1 MAGSSTSATYS
12 NGLMTQSSHQG
23 PSRGLQL
30 PSRGLQLP
38 SKNLQL
44 PSRGLQLPSKNL
56 QPPTTQRLIIPPPP
70 PPPPPVT
77 TITTTATITTITPTP
92 AAEPVNAHA
101 PKSRSRSR
109 SRKRPRS
116 IACVTCNKQKKT
128 CGPARPCPRCLHLNI
143 PCRQPVKP
151 EGFLYNTK
159 KQKTAETPLSPPV
172 SPDDHNALSGPRS
185 TTVSLALDFNATGKN
200 GDTIEL
206 NSRMRSHSMSP
217 INETPKPLP
226 IPDMSRWCLPAL
238 PAPAEEVPYD
248 IVKNSIFSGAPV
260 FGLEKSTYDDILG
273 DDIFAGFGEPI
284 DLADVYAE
292 VMGNMGSQGIKEGEK
307 EGKHGAEVEH
317 VVAQGEHVVAAGST
331 TSGIASE
338 TGCVSGIAWLGE
350 ADLFADSLALDD
362 VDLSNLDIPGLD
374 DIVIDSDIE

>member
-1 MAGSSTSATYS
+1 MVA
-12 NGLMTQSSHQG
+12 L
-23 PSRGLQL
+23 
-30 PSRGLQLP
+30 
-38 SKNLQL
+38 K
-44 PSRGLQLPSKNL
+44 
-56 QPPTTQRLIIPPPP
+56 
-70 PPPPPVT
+70 
-77 TITTTATITTITPTP
+77 
-92 AAEPVNAHA
+92 
-101 PKSRSRSR
+101 
-109 SRKRPRS
+109 
-116 IACVTCNKQKKT
+116 
-128 CGPARPCPRCLHLNI
+128 
-143 PCRQPVKP
+143 
-151 EGFLYNTK
+151 
-159 KQKTAETPLSPPV
+159 KTAEIHRQLPRPCLVQGLPPSPSPSTSTVGTPQDSYT
-172 SPDDHNALSGPRS
+172 STSSYDDP
-185 TTVSLALDFNATGKN
+185 ATGKN